1 MKNLFF
7 KQNNFIEKNNFSK
20 ALKKEI
26 RKMFHEYFKD
36 YYKVPL
42 DFKVFDKEIS
52 DLVIKLSEEQEQ
64 KRKEE
69 RKRIR
74 TFKCTSVK
82 TSWKGQKFI
91 K

>member
-7 KQNNFIEKNNFSK
+7 KQNNFIEKNNFSQ

-42 DFKVFDKEIS
+42 DFNVFDKEIS
-52 DLVIKLSEEQEQ
+52 DLVIKLTEEQEQ
-64 KRKEE
+64 RQKEE
-69 RKRIR
+69 RKRIK
-74 TFKCTSVK
+74 TFKCTSIK
-82 TSWKGQKFI
+82 TTWKGQKFI

>member
-7 KQNNFIEKNNFSK
+7 KQNNFIEKNNFSQ

-42 DFKVFDKEIS
+42 DFKIFDKEIS
-52 DLVIKLSEEQEQ
+52 DLVIRLSEEQEN

-69 RKRIR
+69 RKRIKN
-74 TFKCTSVK
+74 FKCTSVK

>member
-26 RKMFHEYFKD
+26 RKMLHEYFKD

-42 DFKVFDKEIS
+42 DFNVFDKEIS

-74 TFKCTSVK
+74 TFKCTSIK

>member
-7 KQNNFIEKNNFSK
+7 NQNNFIEKNNFSQ

-36 YYKVPL
+36 YYSVPL
-42 DFKVFDKEIS
+42 DFEVFDKKIS
-52 DLVIKLSEEQEQ
+52 NLIIKISEEQDL
-64 KRKEE
+64 KRKTE
-69 RKRIR
+69 KKKIR
-74 TFKCTSVK
+74 TFKYTSIK
-82 TSWKGQKFI
+82 TTWKSHKFI